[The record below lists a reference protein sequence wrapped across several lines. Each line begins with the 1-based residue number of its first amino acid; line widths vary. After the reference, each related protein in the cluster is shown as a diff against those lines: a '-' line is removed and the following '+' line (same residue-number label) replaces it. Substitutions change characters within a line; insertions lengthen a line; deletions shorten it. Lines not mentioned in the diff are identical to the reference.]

1 MKTKFE
7 PGVLVE
13 DITKITEQE
22 WLAYRR
28 KGIGGSDCAIVFGAS
43 PWRTTRELYWD
54 KKGIKDLAPTKEE
67 SNWVAKEVGHR
78 LEELVAQI
86 FMKKTGLQPYAVR
99 KMFYHPDYPWM
110 LADVDFFVK
119 VPVDGVEKIYILEIK
134 TTSINAQ
141 CDPLSL

>member
-54 KKGIKDLAPTKEE
+54 KKGIKDLAPTKD
-67 SNWVAKEVGHR
+67 AGR
-78 LEELVAQI
+78 
-86 FMKKTGLQPYAVR
+86 R
-99 KMFYHPDYPWM
+99 
-110 LADVDFFVK
+110 
-119 VPVDGVEKIYILEIK
+119 
-134 TTSINAQ
+134 
-141 CDPLSL
+141 